1 MSKVYI
7 SGKITGLNLRQYQA
21 KFERAARRLKTMGYI
36 PINPAAKG
44 EIIGYKWEDY
54 MKDDIKLLCDCDYIY
69 QLENWEESEGAK
81 FEYEVAKALKKPVLK
96 VMLG

>member
-7 SGKITGLNLRQYQA
+7 SGKVTGLSNYKAIFEEAEKKLRA
-21 KFERAARRLKTMGYI
+21 LGLM
-36 PINPAAKG
+36 PVNPVKNG
-44 EIIGYKWEDY
+44 EVLGWKWEDY

-81 FEYEVAKALKKPVLK
+81 FEYEVAKT
-96 VMLG
+96 LGIPILEVKLV